1 MSCIIWLQLTTLMV
15 AGLGGTSDC
24 SQQGAQVCRSA
35 YAKLSGIDAQPG
47 QELRGLWSAL
57 YGPHGLEIV
66 TVSYT
71 KDNIVATKILGS
83 VSLFFCVIWSIC
95 SLI

>member
-1 MSCIIWLQLTTLMV
+1 MV
-15 AGLGGTSDC
+15 VGLGGTSDC
-24 SQQGAQVCRSA
+24 SQQGAQVCRDA
-35 YAKLSGIDAQPG
+35 YTKLSGIDAQPG

-83 VSLFFCVIWSIC
+83 VSLFFCIIWSIC

>member
-1 MSCIIWLQLTTLMV
+1 MV
-15 AGLGGTSDC
+15 VGLGGTSDC
-24 SQQGAQVCRSA
+24 SQQGAQV

-47 QELRGLWSAL
+47 QELRGLWSAV
-57 YGPHGLEIV
+57 YGPHGLGIV

-83 VSLFFCVIWSIC
+83 FSLLFCVIWSIC